1 MFYISVTFNAEKGR
15 EIARTL
21 PGDELLSN
29 PTVTMTHGISIEV
42 PPAEVWPWIAQIGDI
57 RGGFYGYTWLGYAG
71 GSRL

>member
-1 MFYISVTFNAEKGR
+1 
-15 EIARTL
+15 L

-57 RGGFYGYTWLGYAG
+57 RGGFYSYTWLGYAG